1 VAVQAPQTLEETRW
15 LLGLSNEHDFIRAV
29 VGWVDLRAP
38 DLDAVLDEFT
48 QHPRLRGI
56 RHIVQEEPDD
66 FLAGD
71 AFKRGVARLPHH
83 GLTYDMLVY
92 ERQLPAAEKFMA
104 ALPDVSFVLD
114 HVAKPNLREPDL
126 EGFFAQLRP
135 VAELPNVACKL
146 SGLVTEAPWDAW
158 TPELLRPYIERTVE
172 LFGVDRI
179 LFGSDW
185 PVCLLAGT
193 YAEVHGVV
201 EEFFRGFSAS
211 ERAKLFGQNAAQLY
225 GIRA

>member
-1 VAVQAPQTLEETRW
+1 
-15 LLGLSNEHDFIRAV
+15 
-29 VGWVDLRAP
+29 
-38 DLDAVLDEFT
+38 
-48 QHPRLRGI
+48 
-56 RHIVQEEPDD
+56 
-66 FLAGD
+66 
-71 AFKRGVARLPHH
+71 
-83 GLTYDMLVY
+83 
-92 ERQLPAAEKFMA
+92 MA